1 MAYSVNITYL
11 IITLV
16 LISNLV
22 NWRLQ
27 IIIILFLY
35 LHFSM
40 HVILHVSRFFY
51 YFLAVCLFMR
61 PTYPFRDNQI
71 LENEKKRKENV
82 MFIFLAC

>member
-1 MAYSVNITYL
+1 MAYSVHITYL

-40 HVILHVSRFFY
+40 HVILHVGEFFY
-51 YFLAVCLFMR
+51 CFLAVCIFMR
-61 PTYPFRDNQI
+61 LTFPFRDSQMSERKC
-71 LENEKKRKENV
+71 LYFWCVKK
-82 MFIFLAC
+82 CS